1 MSYKTV
7 ARHGKSFKDRI
18 YLPALFSGLKVTL
31 KHFFH
36 NLNNVSDID
45 VLEYPEMQPTDLS
58 DRYRGHHRLT
68 HRDDGS
74 IACVACFMCATAC
87 PADCIFIIGQ
97 EREDSVDEK
106 EPLRFDIDL
115 LECIFCGYCV
125 EACPCDAI
133 RMDTNIFS
141 IIANERKDFVVGKEK
156 LLSMKGAYEPQES
169 VAKTGKE
176 GIVS

>member
-1 MSYKTV
+1 MSYKV
-7 ARHGKSFKDRI
+7 IPRHGKSFKDRI
-18 YLPALFSGLKVTL
+18 YLPALFAGLKVTL

-58 DRYRGHHRLT
+58 PRYRGHHRLT
-68 HRDDGS
+68 QRDDGS

-97 EREDSVDEK
+97 EREDNIDEK

-133 RMDTNIFS
+133 RMDSNIFS
-141 IIANERKDFVVGKEK
+141 IIANERKDFVVNKEK
-156 LLSMKGAYEPQES
+156 LLSIPGAYEPKES
-169 VAKTGKE
+169 LAKTGKQ
-176 GIVS
+176 GVIL

>member
-1 MSYKTV
+1 MSYKV
-7 ARHGKSFKDRI
+7 IPRHGKSFKDRI
-18 YLPALFSGLKVTL
+18 YLPALFAGLKVTL

-36 NLNNVSDID
+36 NLNNVSDIE
-45 VLEYPEMQPTDLS
+45 VLEYPEMQPKDLS

-87 PADCIFIIGQ
+87 PADCIFIVGQ
-97 EREDSVDEK
+97 ERTDSVDEK

-133 RMDTNIFS
+133 RMDTNVFS
-141 IIANERKDFVVGKEK
+141 IIANERKDFIVNKEK
-156 LLSMKGAYEPQES
+156 LLSMKGAYEPSES
-169 VAKTGKE
+169 VAKSGNQ
-176 GIVS
+176 GVNL